1 MVKMKKL
8 PSLLTGLIVTIF
20 LLTCIPLPGMANT
33 FVQAAAT
40 DAQGYEATIEAAR
53 EAVAKEL
60 STGMASSATAAIM
73 VDGKIVYAEGFGLR
87 DRAKNLPLE
96 TDTQFNIGSIS
107 KIFTAASVLILEQE
121 GKLSLD
127 KPVTDYIPD
136 FTMNDAR
143 YKDITVRMLLN
154 HTSGLPGTYIKDG
167 LTAVKNRN
175 YVKETLESLKTCNLM
190 NDPGKISIYCN
201 DGFTVAEAVI
211 KHVSGMSF
219 PDFLEKNIFSKMG
232 LDNTSAYFK
241 DGNQNIARV
250 YEKDSVVP
258 LPLEYANILGS
269 GGLSSTAIDL
279 CKYGEILQTEA
290 ILNKAMIEEYTR
302 AQYGP
307 ETVPVGVPKFNAG
320 LGWDFVQVQKFKRQ
334 GIDVL
339 AKSGA
344 TFQYSSQLY
353 VLPKEHIN
361 IAVIFAGQ
369 ANPAAVADAILQTL
383 LEEKGI
389 VKRLSSDSTL
399 PQDAEIPDNLRDY
412 EGVYN
417 SINGIVK
424 VDISPD
430 KTGLILSTYDGKG
443 FKPADVLTY
452 KESGRFYRPDGVN
465 YSFAEHAK
473 GKAIMM
479 YSDSSNAG
487 SVIYEKLNNLNDLDA
502 SAFSGKVW
510 VPRNLSPYDFFLEM
524 FRTETIPEVPGYI
537 FINNAASYTPLALKS
552 PTDTWMSFNYI
563 RDQYEVMLQNIEE
576 ETLLYNYGNY
586 FSDASELPVVAEGDT
601 LQIDSNG
608 QNKAGKMGFSD
619 LVSFS
624 IPEGGRIVVFS
635 PEFNLTYDSLT
646 ADSPV
651 TYAEEDSYIVAIGK
665 PGDAFKTTIYELFK
679 DINGHWA
686 KDYINRL
693 VSANIVKETGNN
705 LYQPDKNIMGLDFLI
720 LLQRA
725 TCITPDDLSTF
736 GEEAGSLKS
745 EQPITRGQAISILAD
760 VMALAGFEANL
771 TAEEE
776 VSLIK
781 GFSDLEGIDDE
792 LKSKAALLIKL
803 GIIQGRSNNLMAP
816 GDVMSRGE
824 ATATVL
830 RMLESIQ

>member
-1 MVKMKKL
+1 MKKL

-87 DRAKNLPLE
+87 DRAKNLPVE

-320 LGWDFVQVQKFKRQ
+320 LGWDFVQVHKYKQQ

-339 AKSGA
+339 AKSGG

-353 VLPKEHIN
+353 VLPKEHM
-361 IAVIFAGQ
+361 
-369 ANPAAVADAILQTL
+369 
-383 LEEKGI
+383 
-389 VKRLSSDSTL
+389 L
-399 PQDAEIPDNLRDY
+399 P
-412 EGVYN
+412 
-417 SINGIVK
+417 
-424 VDISPD
+424 
-430 KTGLILSTYDGKG
+430 
-443 FKPADVLTY
+443 
-452 KESGRFYRPDGVN
+452 
-465 YSFAEHAK
+465 
-473 GKAIMM
+473 
-479 YSDSSNAG
+479 
-487 SVIYEKLNNLNDLDA
+487 
-502 SAFSGKVW
+502 
-510 VPRNLSPYDFFLEM
+510 
-524 FRTETIPEVPGYI
+524 
-537 FINNAASYTPLALKS
+537 
-552 PTDTWMSFNYI
+552 
-563 RDQYEVMLQNIEE
+563 
-576 ETLLYNYGNY
+576 
-586 FSDASELPVVAEGDT
+586 
-601 LQIDSNG
+601 
-608 QNKAGKMGFSD
+608 
-619 LVSFS
+619 
-624 IPEGGRIVVFS
+624 
-635 PEFNLTYDSLT
+635 
-646 ADSPV
+646 
-651 TYAEEDSYIVAIGK
+651 
-665 PGDAFKTTIYELFK
+665 
-679 DINGHWA
+679 
-686 KDYINRL
+686 
-693 VSANIVKETGNN
+693 
-705 LYQPDKNIMGLDFLI
+705 
-720 LLQRA
+720 
-725 TCITPDDLSTF
+725 
-736 GEEAGSLKS
+736 
-745 EQPITRGQAISILAD
+745 
-760 VMALAGFEANL
+760 
-771 TAEEE
+771 
-776 VSLIK
+776 
-781 GFSDLEGIDDE
+781 
-792 LKSKAALLIKL
+792 
-803 GIIQGRSNNLMAP
+803 
-816 GDVMSRGE
+816 
-824 ATATVL
+824 
-830 RMLESIQ
+830 